1 MLESI
6 LSMLQS
12 SVTDAQKAAA
22 AAQLN
27 AKREEPALASASAK
41 FEQQRQVLT
50 QAKAQREA
58 EVERRSALA
67 TKVASARGAATSAP
81 PPALLAR

>member
-41 FEQQRQVLT
+41 FEQQRQVL
-50 QAKAQREA
+50 
-58 EVERRSALA
+58 RSIASPMTLKNTPNTMMVCAL
-67 TKVASARGAATSAP
+67 
-81 PPALLAR
+81 PPAEKVKATFC

>member
-12 SVTDAQKAAA
+12 SVTDAQKAA

-58 EVERRSALA
+58 EV
-67 TKVASARGAATSAP
+67 
-81 PPALLAR
+81 